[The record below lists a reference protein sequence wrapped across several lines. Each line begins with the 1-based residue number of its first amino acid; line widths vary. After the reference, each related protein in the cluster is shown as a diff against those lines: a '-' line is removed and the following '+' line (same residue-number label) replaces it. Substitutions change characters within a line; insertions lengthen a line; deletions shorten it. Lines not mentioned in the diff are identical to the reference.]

1 MALLPAPAE
10 SVKGRI
16 LFPLRSP
23 GGVATLKPM
32 AMPCIIEGCGG
43 WRNFGGGWRNFGREQ
58 AILLGARPT
67 QQCARLF
74 HERTL
79 TLGIDL
85 SGAVSTTPRCPA
97 PNPGQLGFLT
107 GRNNRAVASRQ

>member
-10 SVKGRI
+10 SVKCRI

-23 GGVATLKPM
+23 GGVATLKPT

-43 WRNFGGGWRNFGREQ
+43 WRNFGREQ
-58 AILLGARPT
+58 AIHLGARPI

-79 TLGIDL
+79 KLGIDL